1 MRSSRVYIV
10 YVKDPSD
17 LIIYLISK
25 SLGNAYLQT
34 VGNANVDSLDYYYYY
49 YLTLGASPSKAPHD
63 RERGMLLAAEN
74 RKKIRQVARSRARH
88 SFKEITIE

>member
-17 LIIYLISK
+17 LIIYYLISK

-34 VGNANVDSLDYYYYY
+34 VGNANVDSLDYSRTTGRAICDSLD
-49 YLTLGASPSKAPHD
+49 LTLGARAPRN
-63 RERGMLLAAEN
+63 REPQAVL
-74 RKKIRQVARSRARH
+74 
-88 SFKEITIE
+88 